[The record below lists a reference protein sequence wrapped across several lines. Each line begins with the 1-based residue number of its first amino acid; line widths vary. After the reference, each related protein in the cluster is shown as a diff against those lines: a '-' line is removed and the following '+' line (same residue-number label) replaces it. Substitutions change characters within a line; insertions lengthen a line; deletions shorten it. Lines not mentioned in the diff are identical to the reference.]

1 MVHSMHLPQLDLYQL
16 FHTTRRSIQ
25 FPAHLWK
32 KNTPSDWWH
41 SRYIS
46 DSFCAT
52 QNDPGIVYR
61 PQNVLTVDKLSS
73 VNKQTMCGQAERLV
87 PKTDLG
93 LCWVGFP
100 MKM

>member
-1 MVHSMHLPQLDLYQL
+1 MVHSMHLPQLDLYEL

-46 DSFCAT
+46 DSYCAT

-61 PQNVLTVDKLSS
+61 PQNVLTVDNCLQSI
-73 VNKQTMCGQAERLV
+73 NKQCVAKQKGWSQKLTLAFAGLV
-87 PKTDLG
+87 
-93 LCWVGFP
+93 FP
-100 MKM
+100 